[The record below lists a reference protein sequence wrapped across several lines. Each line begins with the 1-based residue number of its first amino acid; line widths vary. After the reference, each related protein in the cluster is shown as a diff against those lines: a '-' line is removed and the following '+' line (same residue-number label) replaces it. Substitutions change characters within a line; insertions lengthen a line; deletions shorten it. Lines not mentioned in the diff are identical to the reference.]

1 VLICKSFIEYVESD
15 KNMTAQP
22 LAPEKLADAYR
33 LMKTIREFEERM
45 RSEYQQG
52 KLPGFIHIYR
62 NQEAIAVA
70 ACLDMT
76 PNDYI
81 ASTHR
86 GHGHCIAKGCEIEAM
101 LLELAC
107 KEDGLCNGKGGS
119 MHIADM
125 SKGMLGA
132 NAIVGG
138 GPPIAAGA
146 ALTAKTLGNGAV
158 SLAFIGD
165 GAADQGTVAES
176 LNLAVVLQL
185 PMIFMYENN
194 RYAEFTKS
202 PKPDGRI
209 AERAGAYGMPS
220 EVVDGSDFF
229 AMYDACQRAITRGR
243 EGGGPTA
250 IEALCNR
257 YYGHF
262 EGDAQAYRNQEE
274 LAEERAASD
283 PIPRFLA
290 DPRAAALTADK
301 IAEIDAAI
309 FAEIDR
315 GFEVTYAAADP
326 TPDKLYTDVYIH
338 YEGRLR

>member
-1 VLICKSFIEYVESD
+1 
-15 KNMTAQP
+15 MTARP
-22 LAPEKLADAYR
+22 LALEKLADAYR

-146 ALTAKTLGNGAV
+146 ALTAKTLSNGAV

-229 AMYDACQRAITRGR
+229 AMYDACQRAIARGR

-262 EGDAQAYRNQEE
+262 EGDAQAYRDQDE

-309 FAEIDR
+309 LAEIDR

-326 TPDKLYTDVYIH
+326 TADKLYTDVYIH
-338 YEGRLR
+338 YAGRLR

>member
-1 VLICKSFIEYVESD
+1 MDMS
-15 KNMTAQP
+15 
-22 LAPEKLADAYR
+22 PEKLADAYR

-76 PNDYI
+76 NEDYI

-158 SLAFIGD
+158 SMAFIGD
-165 GAADQGTVAES
+165 GASDQGAPAFDED
-176 LNLAVVLQL
+176 LAWFRERFPDERMVYSETGGHMGQL
-185 PMIFMYENN
+185 WRPEIREAM
-194 RYAEFTKS
+194 
-202 PKPDGRI
+202 
-209 AERAGAYGMPS
+209 RAAIR
-220 EVVDGSDFF
+220 F
-229 AMYDACQRAITRGR
+229 QAITVS
-243 EGGGPTA
+243 
-250 IEALCNR
+250 
-257 YYGHF
+257 
-262 EGDAQAYRNQEE
+262 
-274 LAEERAASD
+274 AE
-283 PIPRFLA
+283 
-290 DPRAAALTADK
+290 
-301 IAEIDAAI
+301 
-309 FAEIDR
+309 
-315 GFEVTYAAADP
+315 
-326 TPDKLYTDVYIH
+326 
-338 YEGRLR
+338 